1 MQIWRQQALR
11 QHKITLSSGLSLKV
25 FNLITKKGRYQRQ
38 NLGEGSSPFK
48 SEDPKYTMK
57 LYWDKEHT
65 TNGGLLWNLSTKK
78 EQRYNKERLTYI
90 MKVTD

>member
-11 QHKITLSSGLSLKV
+11 QHKITLSS
-25 FNLITKKGRYQRQ
+25 GRYQRQ